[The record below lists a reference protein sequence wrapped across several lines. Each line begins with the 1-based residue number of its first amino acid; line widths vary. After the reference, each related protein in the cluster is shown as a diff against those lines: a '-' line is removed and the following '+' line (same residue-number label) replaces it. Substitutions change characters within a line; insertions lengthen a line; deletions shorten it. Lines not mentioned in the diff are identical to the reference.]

1 MDGMKKVVITSFCR
15 TPIGAYLGDLKTVPV
30 QDLGTLVIQEAVKRS
45 NITLDM
51 VQEVVMGHVMAT
63 PEAGNFGRRVAL
75 QAGCPLTTTGF
86 TVNRIC
92 GSGLQAVISAHQEI
106 ATGFVDIVVAGGAE
120 SLSRV
125 PYYLPLSTRYEPFKN
140 GNRTLLCTNEEYMK
154 HTAPEEIFSIYTMGK
169 PAENSVAECCTTRE
183 EQHLFAY
190 NSQMRAKEAMENGR
204 FAMEI
209 IPVPVK
215 LKKETILVE
224 KDGHPRPNTTLEVLA
239 KLRPC
244 FKEGGS
250 VTAGNS
256 SGMNDAAAALV
267 MMSEEK
273 CQELGLTPL
282 AYVTGYDVGGV
293 DPRVMGYGPVPAIN
307 KLLAKKGL
315 TLEGID
321 YMEINEAFA
330 GQVLGCMRKF
340 GYDMTSP
347 LYQRL
352 NIHGGAVALGHPLG
366 MTGARLVGTMCMELS
381 LNKSAKYAIASA
393 CIGGGQGLAVLLEQ
407 P

>member
-1 MDGMKKVVITSFCR
+1 MKRVVITSYCR

-30 QDLGTLVIQEAVKRS
+30 QDLGALVVQEAIKRS
-45 NITLDM
+45 DIQPDM
-51 VQEVVMGHVMAT
+51 VEEVVMGHVMAT

-92 GSGLQAVISAHQEI
+92 GSGLQAVVSAYNEI
-106 ATGFVDIVVAGGAE
+106 TTGHADIVVAGGAE

-125 PYYLPLSTRYEPFKN
+125 PYYLPLSVRYEPLIN

-154 HTAPEEIFSIYTMGK
+154 HTAPEDLYPVTSMGMT
-169 PAENSVAECCTTRE
+169 AENIVSEQGITRE
-183 EQHLFAY
+183 EQDTFAF
-190 NSQMRAKEAMENGR
+190 NSQMRVKDAVESGR
-204 FAMEI
+204 FNMEI

-215 LKKETILVE
+215 TKKGTTLVE
-224 KDGHPRPNTTLEVLA
+224 KDGHPRPTTSMEGLA

-256 SGMNDAAAALV
+256 SGMNDAAAAMV

-273 CQELGLTPL
+273 CLSLGLRPM
-282 AYVTGYDVGGV
+282 AYVEDYSFAGV
-293 DPRVMGYGPVPAIN
+293 DPRTMGYGPVPAIQ
-307 KLLAKKGL
+307 KILSKQQM
-315 TLEGID
+315 TLQDID
-321 YMEINEAFA
+321 YVEINEAFA
-330 GQVLGCMRKF
+330 GQVLGCMKKL
-340 GYDMTSP
+340 GYYLDSP

-366 MTGARLVGTMCMELS
+366 MTGARLIGTLCTELTI
-381 LNKSAKYAIASA
+381 KQDARYAIASA
-393 CIGGGQGLAVLLEQ
+393 CIGGGQGIAVLLKQ
-407 P
+407 PD

>member
-1 MDGMKKVVITSFCR
+1 MKRVVVTSYCR

-30 QDLGTLVIQEAVKRS
+30 QDLGTLVVQEAIKRAGIS
-45 NITLDM
+45 PDM
-51 VQEVVMGHVMAT
+51 VEEVVMGHVMAT

-92 GSGLQAVISAHQEI
+92 GSGLQAVVSAYHEI
-106 ATGFVDIVVAGGAE
+106 ATGCFDIVVAGGAE

-125 PYYLPLSTRYEPFKN
+125 PYYLPLSVRYEHLGN

-154 HTAPEEIFSIYTMGK
+154 HTAPEDLYPVESMGMT
-169 PAENSVAECCTTRE
+169 AENIVSEQGITRE
-183 EQHLFAY
+183 EQDTFAY
-190 NSQMRAKEAMENGR
+190 NSQMRAKKAIESGR
-204 FAMEI
+204 FNLEI

-215 LKKETILVE
+215 MKKETILVE
-224 KDGHPRPNTTLEVLA
+224 KDGHPRPATTMEGLS

-256 SGMNDAAAALV
+256 SGMNDAAAAMV

-273 CQELGLTPL
+273 CLALGLSPM
-282 AYVTGYDVGGV
+282 AYVEDCSFAGV
-293 DPRVMGYGPVPAIN
+293 DPRTMGYGPVPAIQKILN
-307 KLLAKKGL
+307 KRQL
-315 TLEGID
+315 TLEDID
-321 YMEINEAFA
+321 YVEINEAFA
-330 GQVLGCMRKF
+330 GQVLGCMKKL
-340 GYDMTSP
+340 GYYLNSP
-347 LYQRL
+347 LYRRL

-366 MTGARLVGTMCMELS
+366 MTGARLVGTLCTELT
-381 LNKSAKYAIASA
+381 LKKDAKYTIASA
-393 CIGGGQGLAVLLEQ
+393 CIGGGQGIAVLLKQ
-407 P
+407 PD